1 MGKNKDKK
9 KNEEMTEE
17 SLQEEKTE
25 EASEETEESPK
36 GSEDSAQTENTG
48 ESEEAK
54 SEEATEETSE
64 DGEKS
69 EAPDDKEDP
78 KDKKIAELNDKVMR
92 QMAEFDNFRKRT
104 EKEKS
109 EMFASGEKTV
119 VEAILPVIDNFERAL
134 DMAAQDEAK
143 KDDPFIEGMDKV
155 YKQLIDELEKLGVKP
170 IEALGADFDPNLH
183 NAVMQEETEEYESGK
198 VCKELQKGYMLND
211 SVVRHSMVSVAQ

>member
-9 KNEEMTEE
+9 KDEEVAEE
-17 SLQEEKTE
+17 SLQEEK
-25 EASEETEESPK
+25 AEETPKETAESSER
-36 GSEDSAQTENTG
+36 SEDSAETEAET
-48 ESEEAK
+48 EEV
-54 SEEATEETSE
+54 EATEKTSN
-64 DGEKS
+64 DGEKD
-69 EAPDDKEDP
+69 EASDDKEDP

-119 VEAILPVIDNFERAL
+119 VEAILSVIDNFERAL
-134 DMAAQDEAK
+134 DMAAQDESK
-143 KDDPFIEGMDKV
+143 KDDPFIDGMDKV
-155 YKQLIDELEKLGVKP
+155 YKQLMDELQKLGVKP

-183 NAVMQEETEEYESGK
+183 NAVMQEETEEYKSGK
-198 VCKELQKGYMLND
+198 VCKELQKGYTLND